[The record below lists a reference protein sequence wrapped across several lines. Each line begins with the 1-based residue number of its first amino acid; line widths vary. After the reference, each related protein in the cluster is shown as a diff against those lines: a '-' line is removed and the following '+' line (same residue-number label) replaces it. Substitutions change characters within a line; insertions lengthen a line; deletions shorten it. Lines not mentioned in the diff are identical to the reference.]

1 MNINNYEFIS
11 TEDIDCIKSRIH
23 SIRMIVAST
32 GCVQNTCDIN
42 RQLDEIAKILNG
54 VSSEPTNT
62 ICPGDYCGSCEHT
75 DGLCYTSNP
84 PQIRCGITGEF
95 HYYTDVCDVKDNI
108 AKVLS
113 DMNRRCDYGL
123 LQPFLPV

>member
-1 MNINNYEFIS
+1 MNINNYELIS
-11 TEDIDCIKSRIH
+11 TGDIDCIKSHIH

-32 GCVQNTCDIN
+32 DYVQNTCDIN
-42 RQLDEIAKILNG
+42 RHLDEIAEILNS

-95 HYYTDVCDVKDNI
+95 HYYTDVCDVKDNA
-108 AKVLS
+108 AKS
-113 DMNRRCDYGL
+113 IE
-123 LQPFLPV
+123 